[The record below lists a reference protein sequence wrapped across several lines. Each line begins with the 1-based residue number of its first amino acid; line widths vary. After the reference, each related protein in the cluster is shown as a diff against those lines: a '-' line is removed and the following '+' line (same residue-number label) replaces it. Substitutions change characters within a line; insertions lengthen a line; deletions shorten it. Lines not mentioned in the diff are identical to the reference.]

1 MAGIPRELAMNG
13 TECMDRLI
21 AGQRENP
28 GMTLDQAFYVSSRV
42 FERDVERIFRQQW
55 ILVGHVSRIAGTGQ
69 YFLLEIANESIIVIR
84 QSESVVSAFYNVCRH
99 RGSRICLQP
108 EGRRRML
115 TCPYHSWTYGLDGAL
130 KVARTMPEGFDPSQY
145 ALTPCQVRVHHG
157 LIFLY
162 LGSGQAPDFDSL
174 YGETVPYLAQQG
186 IAEAKTAARTDYPNA
201 ANWKLVVE
209 NFIEC
214 YHCAAAHPEY
224 TSVHSE
230 EKLKAFGAGPGSGSQ
245 EDVDRFQVVQEAWE
259 QRTRESGNFV
269 GILEPEHDAFAM
281 HQAARF
287 PINENG
293 WLSETID
300 GTAACNRLMGAFQEH
315 DGGQTAVSFNP
326 FSYVLASNDYAV
338 VFRFT
343 PRDPLNTDIE
353 LTWLVHP
360 DAEAEKDYEV
370 AHLTRLWHVTTEQDK
385 TITENN
391 QLGVLSSAYRPGP
404 YSSRE
409 ARNIRFKHWYLDHL
423 GASPGSSGPG
433 SVACSSSPTG

>member
-1 MAGIPRELAMNG
+1 MSRMRKETDRHRAAD
-13 TECMDRLI
+13 MDTLI
-21 AGQRENP
+21 ARQQERP
-28 GMTLDQAFYVSSRV
+28 GMTLDQAFYASSPV
-42 FERDVERIFRQQW
+42 FERDIERIFRRQW
-55 ILVGHVSRIAGTGQ
+55 VLAGHVSRIAGTGQ
-69 YFLLEIANESIIVIR
+69 YFLFEIANESIIVIR
-84 QSESVVSAFYNVCRH
+84 RSESVVNAFYNVCRH

-108 EGRRRML
+108 EGRRRAL
-115 TCPYHSWTYGLDGAL
+115 TCPYHSWTYGLDGSLRA
-130 KVARTMPEGFDPSQY
+130 ARTMPEGFNAAQY
-145 ALTPCQVRVHHG
+145 ALTPCQVRIHHG

-162 LGSGQAPDFDSL
+162 LGSGQAPDFDGL
-174 YGETVPYLAQQG
+174 YGETAPYLVQQG
-186 IAEAKTAARTDYPNA
+186 VAQAKIAARTDYPNA

-245 EDVDRFQVVQEAWE
+245 EDVDRFRAVQDGWE
-259 QRTRESGNFV
+259 RRTRESGHFV

-300 GTAACNRLMGAFQEH
+300 GSPACSRLMGTFH
-315 DGGQTAVSFNP
+315 GYDGGQTAVSFNP

-343 PRDPLNTDIE
+343 PRDPLNTDVE

-360 DAEAEKDYEV
+360 DAEPERDYDV
-370 AHLTRLWHVTTEQDK
+370 THLTRLWHVTTEQDK

-391 QLGVLSSAYRPGP
+391 QLGVLSRAYRPGP
-404 YSSRE
+404 YSSQE

-423 GASPGSSGPG
+423 G
-433 SVACSSSPTG
+433 T